1 MLNSDTSFFR
11 TASPILPIPPFL
23 WENSEPH
30 FLGKF
35 WKLNLL
41 PLRREGPSNYGYS
54 MWVPMVDLIMHDDDE
69 MMYKFK
75 RNTTQ
80 SKSRLH
86 IYIHQWHWSHF
97 KYKVFLVLKLTSHH
111 SATDAKVK
119 FKLRS
124 QLKSLPQFRRVVV
137 LA

>member
-1 MLNSDTSFFR
+1 
-11 TASPILPIPPFL
+11 
-23 WENSEPH
+23 
-30 FLGKF
+30 
-35 WKLNLL
+35 
-41 PLRREGPSNYGYS
+41 
-54 MWVPMVDLIMHDDDE
+54 MVDLIMHDDDE
-69 MMYKFK
+69 VMYKFK

-86 IYIHQWHWSHF
+86 NYIHQWHQSHF
-97 KYKVFLVLKLTSHH
+97 KYRVFLVLKLTSHS

-124 QLKSLPQFRRVVV
+124 LLKSLPQFRRVVV